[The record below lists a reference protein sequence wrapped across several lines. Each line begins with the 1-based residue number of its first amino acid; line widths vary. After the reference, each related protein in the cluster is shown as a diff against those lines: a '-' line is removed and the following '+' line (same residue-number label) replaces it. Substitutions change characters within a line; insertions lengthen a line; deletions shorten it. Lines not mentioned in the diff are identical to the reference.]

1 MSSDFRII
9 AHRGASAHAPEN
21 TIAAFETAVALG
33 AEEVELDVRLSADD
47 RIVVFHDDRLDE
59 KTAREGRVRHY
70 DARVLQRTDLLPWFL
85 ERARSESKQSPHH
98 ALKIDPRTTCPPETS
113 IPLLETVFERVG
125 DRVHYHVEIKGWD
138 DLLPL
143 AVLRTIDAF
152 GLRDRVTL
160 TSFSRQ
166 PLLEIRK
173 LDPDLPIT
181 FLLRDAA
188 DALGSS
194 EFRPEL
200 EGRSLAEVHA
210 YWIEEAKR
218 SAFHWVGI
226 RAADLSR
233 EVVAFARSCGL
244 EVRCWGIRTEVDLLR
259 AVELGA
265 VGATVDWPG
274 RARAQVHG
282 RPDVVERD
290 PEAPGPASVAE
301 AS

>member
-21 TIAAFETAVALG
+21 TIASFETAIALG

-47 RIVVFHDDRLDE
+47 QIVAFHDDRLDE
-59 KTAREGRVRHY
+59 KTALAGRVRHY
-70 DARVLQRTDLLPWFL
+70 DARVLASTDLLPWFTRRSRSDM
-85 ERARSESKQSPHH
+85 ERS
-98 ALKIDPRTTCPPETS
+98 LNDVLTLDPKTPQAGETC
-113 IPLLETVFERVG
+113 IPRLETIFERLG
-125 DRVHYHVEIKGWD
+125 DRVRYHVEIKGWD

-143 AVLRTIDAF
+143 SVLRTIDAH

-160 TSFSRQ
+160 TSFSRR

-173 LDPDLPIT
+173 LDPEVPIT

-188 DALGSS
+188 DALRSS

-218 SAFHWVGI
+218 SEFQWVGI
-226 RAADLSR
+226 RAADLSA
-233 EVVAFARSCGL
+233 EIVAFARSCGL
-244 EVRCWGIRTEVDLLR
+244 EIRCWGIRTREDLLR

-265 VGATVDWPG
+265 IGATVDWPG
-274 RARAQVHG
+274 RARAWVGGGG
-282 RPDVVERD
+282 RPTGPPRMDR
-290 PEAPGPASVAE
+290 APSR
-301 AS
+301 